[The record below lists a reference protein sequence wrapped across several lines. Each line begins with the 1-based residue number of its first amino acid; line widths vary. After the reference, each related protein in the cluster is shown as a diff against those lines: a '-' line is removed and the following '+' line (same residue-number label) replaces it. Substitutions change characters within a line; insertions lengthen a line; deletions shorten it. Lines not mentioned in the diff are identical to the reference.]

1 MPDAANISEQNIIE
15 CIASARLWTIHISPY
30 SAKMQTI
37 ADRYA
42 IAASLLSTITG
53 LAAWGTI
60 AASPR
65 LWAQVLVGLM
75 AFAAAA
81 VAVIPKVIGYSDCA
95 VKAAPL
101 SAEYGK
107 VLGKLLNAQDE
118 LLSGNSNAQADSKE
132 AIEEFDQIRARK
144 QALKPF
150 PTDVLNV
157 VDQERPA
164 AIEKEQKAVAA
175 RKAELQAR
183 AA

>member
-1 MPDAANISEQNIIE
+1 MPDDANISERNIIE
-15 CIASARLWTIHISPY
+15 CVVSARLWTTRIGPY
-30 SAKMQTI
+30 SAKMQAI

-42 IAASLLSTITG
+42 ISASLISTITG

-60 AASPR
+60 AGSPR

-101 SAEYGK
+101 STEYGK
-107 VLGKLLNAQDE
+107 VLGRLLNALDE
-118 LLSGNSNAQADSKE
+118 FLSDNPSAQTHSKA
-132 AIEEFDQIRARK
+132 AIDEFDEIRAKK

-150 PTDVLNV
+150 PTDLQTL
-157 VDQERPA
+157 VDHERPE
-164 AIEKEQKAVAA
+164 AIEKEEKAAAA
-175 RKAELQAR
+175 RKAEEKKVP
-183 AA
+183 